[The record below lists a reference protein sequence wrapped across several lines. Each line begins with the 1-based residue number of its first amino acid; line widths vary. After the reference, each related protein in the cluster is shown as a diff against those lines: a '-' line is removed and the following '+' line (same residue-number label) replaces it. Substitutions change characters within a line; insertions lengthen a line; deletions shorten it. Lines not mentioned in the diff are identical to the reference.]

1 MPISSRYLIFLCA
14 AAAAA
19 QDAPK
24 PQFTARELFYS
35 AASDPSPASK
45 PPATTPT
52 AAPKKAATATATPA
66 PAPKKPATPPPPPT
80 VVATTSTPTTRQ
92 PPTPPPA
99 QSGALP
105 GGGSVI
111 RASAVQTAPA
121 PVNGT
126 PLGLK
131 YTILKK
137 SGDDM
142 VEVPPDTVF
151 HADDRIQVSVQTN
164 GPGYLYVVHQ
174 GSSGI
179 WVPVFPSPEVAEGD
193 NHVDGWNALVVPVKA
208 RLKFD
213 DLAGTEKLFIVFSRT
228 PQENLENMIYSLQGS
243 KIKPAADQT
252 APSKHLVV
260 SVASVDI
267 DNNTVGQLRDTYTRD
282 LIIEKI
288 DDKTPPDKSP
298 AGKKDNATYVV
309 NPSGSS
315 ESRVVADISMVHQ

>member
-1 MPISSRYLIFLCA
+1 MS
-14 AAAAA
+14 
-19 QDAPK
+19 
-24 PQFTARELFYS
+24 
-35 AASDPSPASK
+35 
-45 PPATTPT
+45 
-52 AAPKKAATATATPA
+52 
-66 PAPKKPATPPPPPT
+66 
-80 VVATTSTPTTRQ
+80 
-92 PPTPPPA
+92 
-99 QSGALP
+99 
-105 GGGSVI
+105 
-111 RASAVQTAPA
+111 
-121 PVNGT
+121 GT

-151 HADDRIQVSVQTN
+151 HAEDRIQVSVQTN

-174 GSSGI
+174 GSSGT
-179 WVPVFPSPEVAEGD
+179 WVPVFPSPEVADGD
-193 NHVDGWNALVVPVKA
+193 NHVDGWNALIVPVKA

-213 DLAGTEKLFIVFSRT
+213 DLAGTERLFVVFSRT

-243 KIKPAADQT
+243 KIKPAAEQT
-252 APSKHLVV
+252 APPKHLVV

-288 DDKTPPDKSP
+288 DDKTPADKSP
-298 AGKKDNATYVV
+298 AAGKKDNATYVV

-315 ESRVVADISMVHQ
+315 ESRVVADINMVHQ